1 MAPDYF
7 LHLFLSF
14 SSLNNNKIDTMKV
27 VDKINK
33 AQNEGRTYYSFEYF
47 PPKTEMVNRDVV
59 NQKNS
64 CMITIGNL
72 GCPKFI

>member
-1 MAPDYF
+1 
-7 LHLFLSF
+7 
-14 SSLNNNKIDTMKV
+14 MKV

-64 CMITIGNL
+64 CMINNW
-72 GCPKFI
+72 KFRVSKIYMTVWKECNVLVQSL